1 MTGAGTHQGS
11 VGTRTTM
18 RRPPAADAHPKV
30 RSHPMIPGITDLTSQ
45 ALLASIRGLDAR
57 SAAIKD
63 NIANVETPG
72 YQAKV
77 VDFES
82 SLGDALADG
91 DVSGA
96 TTSTSRSLA
105 PTRLNGNNVAI
116 DQQMTQ
122 LTETELRHQLSINA
136 LNAKYRLLRTAI
148 TGV

>member
-1 MTGAGTHQGS
+1 
-11 VGTRTTM
+11 
-18 RRPPAADAHPKV
+18 
-30 RSHPMIPGITDLTSQ
+30 MIPGITDLTSQ

-57 SAAIKD
+57 AAAIKD

-82 SLGDALADG
+82 SLSDALADG
-91 DVSGA
+91 DVAGA
-96 TTSTSRSLA
+96 TTTTSRSLA

-122 LTETELRHQLSINA
+122 LTETELRHQLAISA
-136 LNAKYRLLRTAI
+136 LNNKYRLLRTAI
-148 TGV
+148 TGM

>member
-1 MTGAGTHQGS
+1 
-11 VGTRTTM
+11 
-18 RRPPAADAHPKV
+18 
-30 RSHPMIPGITDLTSQ
+30 MIPGISDSTSQ

-82 SLGDALADG
+82 SLSDALADG
-91 DVSGA
+91 DISGA
-96 TTSTSRSLA
+96 TTTTSRSVA
-105 PTRLNGNNVAI
+105 PTRINGNNVNI

-122 LTETELRHQLSINA
+122 GTETELRHQLAITA
-136 LNAKYRLLRTAI
+136 LNNKYRLLRTAI
-148 TGV
+148 TGI

>member
-1 MTGAGTHQGS
+1 
-11 VGTRTTM
+11 
-18 RRPPAADAHPKV
+18 
-30 RSHPMIPGITDLTSQ
+30 MIPGISDLTSQ

-77 VDFES
+77 VDFEA
-82 SLGDALADG
+82 SLSGALAAG
-91 DVSGA
+91 DISGA
-96 TTSTSRSLA
+96 STSTSRSPA

-116 DQQMTQ
+116 DQQLTE
-122 LTETELRHQLSINA
+122 LTETELRQTLSISA

-148 TGV
+148 AGG

>member
-1 MTGAGTHQGS
+1 
-11 VGTRTTM
+11 
-18 RRPPAADAHPKV
+18 
-30 RSHPMIPGITDLTSQ
+30 MIPGISDSTSQ

-77 VDFES
+77 VNFEDS
-82 SLGDALADG
+82 LADAIAG
-91 DVSGA
+91 GNPDA
-96 TTSTSRSLA
+96 TTATVTRSTG

-116 DQQMTQ
+116 DREMTN
-122 LTETELRHQLSINA
+122 LTETELRHQLSISA

>member
-1 MTGAGTHQGS
+1 
-11 VGTRTTM
+11 
-18 RRPPAADAHPKV
+18 
-30 RSHPMIPGITDLTSQ
+30 MIPGISDLTSQ
-45 ALLASIRGLDAR
+45 ALLASLRGLDAR

-82 SLGDALADG
+82 SLSDALADG

-96 TTSTSRSLA
+96 TTSTSRSMA

-122 LTETELRHQLSINA
+122 LTETELRHQLSISA

-148 TGV
+148 TGG